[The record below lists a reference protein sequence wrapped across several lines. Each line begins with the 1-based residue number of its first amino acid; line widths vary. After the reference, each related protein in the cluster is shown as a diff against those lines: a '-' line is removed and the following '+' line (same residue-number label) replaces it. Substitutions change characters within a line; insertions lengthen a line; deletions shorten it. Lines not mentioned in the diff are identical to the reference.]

1 MAKRSMSFGMQ
12 VFSIIWFGQLVS
24 TLGSGMTSF
33 ALGVWIYQET
43 GSTTLFAFN
52 LLAYALPNLFVAPFT
67 GALVDRLDR
76 RWMMILSDTGAGLS
90 TLSVA
95 LLFFTGRLE
104 VWHIYIATAVNA
116 SFSTIQ
122 WPAYSA
128 ATTLLVPK
136 AQLGRASGMVQIGE
150 AMSQLI
156 SPAVAGALLVRAGL
170 QGVVL
175 VDFATYLF
183 AVFTL
188 LLVRIPSPGVSAEG
202 QEGRGSLLKEALY
215 GWNYITARSGLFGLL
230 LVFAVFN
237 FLTGLTNPLVAP
249 MILDMTSPEVLG
261 YLASIVG
268 IGMLAGTLVMS
279 AWGGPK
285 RRIHGVLGFLMLSGL
300 FTALFGL
307 RPSIPLI
314 AVAGFGLMFTMPIIN
329 GSSQAIWQSK
339 VAPDLQGRVFSVR
352 RMIAWSTTP
361 LAYLLAGP
369 LADRVFKPLLT
380 QDGAL
385 AGSVGRVVGVGPGRG
400 TGLLF
405 IVIGLLSALA
415 ALSGYFNPRVRLVED
430 ELPDA
435 IQDEGIAAPD
445 VQPEKASGMPVKEG
459 ETALAS
465 SPGD

>member
-352 RMIAWSTTP
+352 
-361 LAYLLAGP
+361 
-369 LADRVFKPLLT
+369 VFKPLLT